1 MKQLR
6 SNITIVILCIAVAL
20 SGIFSMQTP
29 MVYAASLTND
39 GSSDDTSTN
48 ENTSND
54 SANDTANDTSTNEE
68 SSDPN
73 TSNDNTT
80 ERQDTSDAKA
90 VVTTID
96 TSVKI
101 MQEDGT
107 EVVDPTVGQPP
118 AVISDPEAP
127 AIVSNNA
134 IVMDAKTGQILYAKN
149 AYDACYPASI
159 TKIMTCL
166 VALEHVNMNDII
178 TFSYDSI
185 WGIERD
191 SNHIALD
198 VGEKITAEECF
209 YGILLQSANEASW
222 GMAEHVAGSV
232 SAFADMMNEKA
243 AELGCT
249 NTHFVNANGLHDD
262 NHYTSCYDMAL
273 ITQAAIANPVF
284 RTIDETVYYQ
294 IPPTNL
300 CEEPRDIWHY
310 LKMIYPSSPYYY
322 EYCEG
327 GKTRFTD
334 QAHNTLTTYAKKN
347 DMELI
352 CVVMNCAGAA
362 NTYKDSIALYDYY
375 FDRYT
380 YAYPL
385 TSYNPNQT
393 DTSNSI
399 LNNFYHGLDHDTFH
413 LEVDRDVTVVV
424 PFDMKEDDLVLDVTY
439 NNTIQG
445 NVVGIVNIIYKDQL
459 VGCSDITYQDLVVD
473 GEVLSW
479 GAVHEEKKNSI
490 AKVIRILVI
499 ILICILAALIILVF
513 VRNRRYRYL
522 KRRSRSSKLH
532 F

>member
-1 MKQLR
+1 MKQLHTYLTT
-6 SNITIVILCIAVAL
+6 SVLCIAVIL
-20 SGIFSMQTP
+20 SGIFGIQTP
-29 MVYAASLTND
+29 VVYAESITND
-39 GSSDDTSTN
+39 T
-48 ENTSND
+48 
-54 SANDTANDTSTNEE
+54 SANDNN
-68 SSDPN
+68 SSD
-73 TSNDNTT
+73 
-80 ERQDTSDAKA
+80 RQDTSDTKA

-101 MQEDGT
+101 VQEDGT

-118 AVISDPEAP
+118 AIISDPDAP
-127 AIVSNNA
+127 AIISNNA
-134 IVMDAKTGQILYAKN
+134 IVMDAKTGQILYEKN

-159 TKIMTCL
+159 TKVMTCL
-166 VALEHVNMNDII
+166 VALEHVNMNDTI

-284 RTIDETVYYQ
+284 RTIDETTYYQ

-310 LKMIYPSSPYYY
+310 LKMIYPTSPYYY

-327 GKTRFTD
+327 GKTGYTD
-334 QAHNTLTTYAKKN
+334 QAHNTLTTYAEKN
-347 DMELI
+347 GMELI

-375 FDRYT
+375 FDHYT

-385 TSYNPNQT
+385 TSYNPNHQNNQ
-393 DTSNSI
+393 NSI
-399 LNNFYHGLDHDTFH
+399 LNNYYHGLDHDTFH

-424 PFDMKEDDLVLDVTY
+424 PFDMKEDDLVLDAIY
-439 NNTIQG
+439 NDNIQG
-445 NVVGIVNIIYKDQL
+445 NVVGIVNILYKGQL
-459 VGCSDITYQDLVVD
+459 VGSSDITYQDITIN

-479 GAVHEEKKNSI
+479 GAVHEEKKNNLE
-490 AKVIRILVI
+490 KVLRIFI
-499 ILICILAALIILVF
+499 IVLLCGIVALIILF
-513 VRNRRYRYL
+513 FIRNRRYRYL
-522 KRRSRSSKLH
+522 KRRSRNSKLH